1 MMGFTSFNPSYKHAG
16 STPFGARKPKDVDGR
31 DKPGP

>member
-1 MMGFTSFNPSYKHAG
+1 MMGFTSFNPSYKRCGIHA
-16 STPFGARKPKDVDGR
+16 FGARKPKDVDG